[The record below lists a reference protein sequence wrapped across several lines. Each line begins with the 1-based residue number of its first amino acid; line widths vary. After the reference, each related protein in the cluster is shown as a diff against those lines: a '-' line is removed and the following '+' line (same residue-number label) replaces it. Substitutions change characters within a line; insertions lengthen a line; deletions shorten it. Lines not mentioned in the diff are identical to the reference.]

1 MVTIIDVAR
10 LAGVSISTA
19 SLALNNKKRVS
30 EATRLKVLSASEQL
44 GYIPNNLAKSLV
56 SKKTGIVG
64 VLQDEIENPYH
75 ATLIKYLEMN
85 LRKKNLKMFLAIS
98 NWDSNL
104 EKSILWDFISMK
116 VEGILIHTT
125 DIGNFHSYIL
135 LDIVK
140 RKIPIVLIGNP
151 TKVAH
156 IPNVF
161 LDLEEG
167 SYNLTRYLIYRGYKK
182 FLYLSGSK
190 KAETFL
196 QRINGHKKAL
206 SEAGILVKE
215 EDIVETIP
223 EIDGGYDT
231 TFKLFSK
238 KNFPYD
244 AVICVNDY
252 MALGALKALK
262 ELGISIPNQVGVA
275 GYDDVIYSTLSDFP
289 ITTVKI
295 PIQEI
300 AQLSTN
306 LLLNQIENKGGERE
320 KLDYVVKTEVVIRDS
335 TR

>member
-1 MVTIIDVAR
+1 
-10 LAGVSISTA
+10 
-19 SLALNNKKRVS
+19 
-30 EATRLKVLSASEQL
+30 
-44 GYIPNNLAKSLV
+44 
-56 SKKTGIVG
+56 
-64 VLQDEIENPYH
+64 
-75 ATLIKYLEMN
+75 
-85 LRKKNLKMFLAIS
+85 
-98 NWDSNL
+98 
-104 EKSILWDFISMK
+104 MK

-125 DIGNFHSYIL
+125 DIGNFHSYLL